1 MVFKGVLWTGVITCC
16 VLYCLVFVAV
26 LYEMNTETI
35 MQTRVRLGLLMFVV
49 PGAVAAMTSREAP
62 LTVALSGALL
72 ATPFVMLM
80 LHCSLAEHNS
90 PLQEL
95 AFITSAVFWCGSGAL
110 VVMLLRTILGN
121 EKPQ

>member
-1 MVFKGVLWTGVITCC
+1 MVFKGVSWTGIISCF

-26 LYEMNTETI
+26 LYEMNMDSI
-35 MQTRVRLGLLMFVV
+35 MQTKLRPGLLIFVM
-49 PGAVAAMTSREAP
+49 PGAIAAMTSREAP

-72 ATPFVMLM
+72 ATPFFMLV
-80 LHCSLAEHNS
+80 LHYSLPEHTS
-90 PLQEL
+90 LLQEL